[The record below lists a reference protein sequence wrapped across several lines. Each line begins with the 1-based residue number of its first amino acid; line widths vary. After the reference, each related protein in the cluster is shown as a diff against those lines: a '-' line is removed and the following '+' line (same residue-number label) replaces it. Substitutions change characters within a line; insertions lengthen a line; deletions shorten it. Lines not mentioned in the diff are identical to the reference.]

1 MKERVFLGLGS
12 NLGDRAANVLNAV
25 EKLSQSFGCAPL
37 AMSELIETRS
47 WGFDAPSFINAVVVY
62 ELEIDPFKLLSLCK
76 EIETL
81 MGREQK
87 VEYDSEG
94 KRVYHSRVIDIDILM
109 MGDRRMDAPLL
120 KIPHPLMEARDFVMI
135 PLRDV
140 MDKLNN

>member
-1 MKERVFLGLGS
+1 M
-12 NLGDRAANVLNAV
+12 
-25 EKLSQSFGCAPL
+25 
-37 AMSELIETRS
+37 
-47 WGFDAPSFINAVVVY
+47 NAVVVY

-81 MGREQK
+81 MGREQN

-94 KRVYHSRVIDIDILM
+94 KRIYHSRVIDIDILM
-109 MGDRRMDAPLL
+109 MGDRKVDTPQL

>member
-12 NLGDRAANVLNAV
+12 NLGDKAANVLNAV
-25 EKLSQSFGCAPL
+25 EKLSQNFGCEPL
-37 AMSELIETRS
+37 AMSGLIETRS
-47 WGFDAPSFINAVVVY
+47 WGFDAPSFMNAVVVY

-81 MGREQK
+81 MGRVQN

-109 MGDRRMDAPLL
+109 MGDRSVDTPRL